1 MPRARTLFV
10 AFLAVVVLAAGD
22 TSLGA
27 PARPA
32 CAKGRGT
39 EGQRAALPTGWAAF
53 TGGRGV
59 LWAPLQQGQAVVIP
73 GTENDRVSELEIS
86 DDGLWVLYVSRADGA
101 GGAGGARPGRLVLV
115 RRDGTGY
122 LKFRPGGFDEEDIS
136 GGACCGFFRNS
147 PLADPAKGLYE
158 IWYLSTLQCM
168 RAALVDLSGPQPVIG
183 KDRPIIRLDPQQ
195 RATLGGSV
203 NGDLGYSVSGGHV
216 WGNRMMYTIPN
227 GGRGVGTNALMADGY
242 SGCGHAM
249 SHDGDLAIQNMPAD
263 RKMSTELDRR
273 AGGFLPQGHAG
284 FIMGHFYEQPAPRK
298 SISQFFV
305 DEGACIACAPVQE
318 QEFHDYNF
326 TNNKEYLICRK
337 TTKGGNGAN
346 QSAFNGIWV
355 VHWPSNTWTSIVR
368 DPVTKYWH
376 PAAYVEAAGKAPARQ
391 GLARPAPP
399 APAAKTP
406 AASGTPTEPAAT
418 GTIVVQARL
427 VGKNKPAGL
436 QDLTY
441 RNAYVI
447 YEYEV
452 VEVTKGTL
460 ALNRIVVLHWHWR
473 DRKLVTA
480 SDKTLGEVY
489 ALELQPA
496 AAHKEFEAEQL
507 ANEMPDLYIQ
517 EVGAAYADVSTLVY
531 K

>member
-1 MPRARTLFV
+1 
-10 AFLAVVVLAAGD
+10 
-22 TSLGA
+22 
-27 PARPA
+27 
-32 CAKGRGT
+32 
-39 EGQRAALPTGWAAF
+39 
-53 TGGRGV
+53 
-59 LWAPLQQGQAVVIP
+59 
-73 GTENDRVSELEIS
+73 
-86 DDGLWVLYVSRADGA
+86 
-101 GGAGGARPGRLVLV
+101 
-115 RRDGTGY
+115 
-122 LKFRPGGFDEEDIS
+122 
-136 GGACCGFFRNS
+136 
-147 PLADPAKGLYE
+147 
-158 IWYLSTLQCM
+158 
-168 RAALVDLSGPQPVIG
+168 
-183 KDRPIIRLDPQQ
+183 
-195 RATLGGSV
+195 
-203 NGDLGYSVSGGHV
+203 
-216 WGNRMMYTIPN
+216 
-227 GGRGVGTNALMADGY
+227 
-242 SGCGHAM
+242 
-249 SHDGDLAIQNMPAD
+249 
-263 RKMSTELDRR
+263 
-273 AGGFLPQGHAG
+273 
-284 FIMGHFYEQPAPRK
+284 
-298 SISQFFV
+298 
-305 DEGACIACAPVQE
+305 
-318 QEFHDYNF
+318 
-326 TNNKEYLICRK
+326 
-337 TTKGGNGAN
+337 
-346 QSAFNGIWV
+346 
-355 VHWPSNTWTSIVR
+355 VR

-391 GLARPAPP
+391 GLARRAPP

-406 AASGTPTEPAAT
+406 VASRTPAEPAAT
-418 GTIVVQARL
+418 GTIVAQALL